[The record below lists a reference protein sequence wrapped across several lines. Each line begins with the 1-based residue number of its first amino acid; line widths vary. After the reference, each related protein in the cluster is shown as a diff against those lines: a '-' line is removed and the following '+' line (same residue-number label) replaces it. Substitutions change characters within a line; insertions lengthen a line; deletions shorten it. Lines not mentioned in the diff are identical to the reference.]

1 MTFEE
6 DSLGDTG
13 VNNARLDDVEG
24 IVFEI
29 VVDYA
34 FADAVV
40 LIRVFNDWF
49 LEVGFKLEYLL
60 KKS

>member
-1 MTFEE
+1 
-6 DSLGDTG
+6 LGDTG